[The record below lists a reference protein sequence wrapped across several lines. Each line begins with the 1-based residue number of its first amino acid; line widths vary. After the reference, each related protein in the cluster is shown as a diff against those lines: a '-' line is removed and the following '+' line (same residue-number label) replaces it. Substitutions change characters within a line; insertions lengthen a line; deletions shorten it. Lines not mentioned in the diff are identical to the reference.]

1 MRQLIHAK
9 PGNQGIFIRGE
20 ITRCFCCMP
29 SSLSQFPSSFTH
41 AQGEGP
47 KVKKMDKLTGTF
59 KDLREQIFNAEAIQT
74 SNVVFRMHY
83 VFTVTGL
90 ITASVLLS
98 IGQVTFVNS

>member
-1 MRQLIHAK
+1 MDALK
-9 PGNQGIFIRGE
+9 G
-20 ITRCFCCMP
+20 TY
-29 SSLSQFPSSFTH
+29 SSL
-41 AQGEGP
+41 
-47 KVKKMDKLTGTF
+47 
-59 KDLREQIFNAEAIQT
+59 KDQIFNAEAIQT

>member
-1 MRQLIHAK
+1 MLSHCIAK
-9 PGNQGIFIRGE
+9 LN
-20 ITRCFCCMP
+20 FCNGREKASTVKSRP
-29 SSLSQFPSSFTH
+29 FQEHSL
-41 AQGEGP
+41 
-47 KVKKMDKLTGTF
+47 KLSVISEKLQNTF
-59 KDLREQIFNAEAIQT
+59 KDLRDQIFNAEAIQT